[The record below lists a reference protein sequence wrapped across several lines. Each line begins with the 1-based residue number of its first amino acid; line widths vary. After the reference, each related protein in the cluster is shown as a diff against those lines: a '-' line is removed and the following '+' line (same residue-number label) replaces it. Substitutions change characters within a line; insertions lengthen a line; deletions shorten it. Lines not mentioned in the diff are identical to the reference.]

1 MEEEAEIEEEDV
13 ELFDHDPKFWQ
24 QPSRWVPYFFHDQ
37 GGGSIFI
44 GASKYFAT
52 MAWKLYML
60 VRLTV
65 GIWDEE
71 TTANQQIKK
80 RAQQL
85 DIDVTDD
92 DERHQDML
100 TAVGEGHSL
109 VWQFIPYCVFISK
122 AGEAFN
128 VHPIFVYDKT
138 IESAITIAKEQ
149 EARYK
154 EWYTEKMG
162 KTAMPKG
169 WVEVVSIASGRIHYL
184 HVESGHTSYVTAGLE
199 QEDFSGGKR
208 LAKRRKKKSDAR
220 KRRQG
225 DGGREEGCRRRP
237 GCCWLLV
244 CFRGVCSNNIRLD
257 GQVRGVLC
265 ANGSFASVHGHC

>member
-1 MEEEAEIEEEDV
+1 M
-13 ELFDHDPKFWQ
+13 
-24 QPSRWVPYFFHDQ
+24 
-37 GGGSIFI
+37 G
-44 GASKYFAT
+44 
-52 MAWKLYML
+52 
-60 VRLTV
+60 
-65 GIWDEE
+65 
-71 TTANQQIKK
+71 
-80 RAQQL
+80 
-85 DIDVTDD
+85 
-92 DERHQDML
+92 L

-184 HVESGHTSYVTAGLE
+184 HVESGHTSYVRPRDSSKKIS
-199 QEDFSGGKR
+199 QEAKR
-208 LAKRRKKKSDAR
+208 LAKEEEEE
-220 KRRQG
+220 KRR
-225 DGGREEGCRRRP
+225 EEEEKAAEDDQDA
-237 GCCWLLV
+237 V
-244 CFRGVCSNNIRLD
+244 SVVSY
-257 GQVRGVLC
+257 
-265 ANGSFASVHGHC
+265 ASAASAVTTSASTVKSAAFSAQMAALQAFM